1 MLLKNSYDKILGGG
15 GENMALNMQMAIR
28 KNMLFI
34 RLRGEFDQAST
45 ENLKFRV
52 SEIIDKYYIKHII
65 LNFEKLGFMD
75 SSGIG
80 FIIGRYAQIK
90 RRQGKI
96 IICSMNDI
104 IERIFNLSGLKKIC
118 LVAQTEEEAE
128 NYLEVV

>member
-1 MLLKNSYDKILGGG
+1 
-15 GENMALNMQMAIR
+15 MALNIQMAIR
-28 KNMLFI
+28 KNLLFI
-34 RLRGEFDQAST
+34 RLRGELDQASS

-52 SEIIDKYYIKHII
+52 SEVIDKYYIKHII

-80 FIIGRYAQIK
+80 FIIGRYSQIK

-96 IICSMNDI
+96 VICSMNDI
-104 IERIFNLSGLKKIC
+104 IERIFNLSGLKRIC
-118 LVAQTEEEAE
+118 LVAKSEEEAQ